1 MIPILCEGVEMIDAF
16 RFKTPCSILIVG
28 PSACGKTCF
37 SKSLILDHLD
47 KLFVNPPTV
56 IHYCYGAWQD
66 GFREIYETF
75 PSSQYHRHL
84 FVSRHLSTWQI
95 C

>member
-1 MIPILCEGVEMIDAF
+1 MRPILCEGVEMIDAF

-56 IHYCYGAWQD
+56 IHYCYGAW
-66 GFREIYETF
+66 F
-75 PSSQYHRHL
+75 P
-84 FVSRHLSTWQI
+84 
-95 C
+95 